1 MSPPHITLLAPTAF
15 TVLAA
20 LAISLSACKPAL
32 PTSHDALPTPPTSQ
46 PGQGLISCDSNTPC
60 PGVFVCTQGGHCVD
74 PTGQVSATEA
84 LQADLDN
91 LPAPVGLGTPYRLP
105 PNARL
110 RIDDPDNDGL
120 ALHVDRRIILDGH
133 GAQFVVE
140 NDIIALRIS
149 QPADWSSVRD
159 LSFASQTPSQAHQG
173 IGLDVRAHG
182 LRLDN
187 LYFDRMG
194 TGIRAHSMV
203 DGEHANLNIQQWSRI
218 VFYECHNYAAHLAGG
233 DSNAGLFSGLEVR
246 AGNGILD
253 SSFLGNTYVSPTINS
268 TTVDALTLDSTAS
281 SATVLGAY
289 TEINA
294 PDMQAHS
301 FHDLHLGGNA
311 IDRLNSEGDRI
322 GRHHA
327 SLRFRHPATGLRVRI
342 PGAAHAAIAF
352 NHPLDGEWW
361 YLRFFDEPSRRMWGF
376 SYRNTSTSAYR
387 FTGHQHPQGPAL
399 YQLGNSLAS
408 ATTTSLATSTSEAT
422 PTSGGPPAHAPA
434 HGRRS
439 HTPTAPDPN
448 WDGSEPPR
456 SEDPYY
462 GVTPDES
469 AFFWDGMPAP

>member
-1 MSPPHITLLAPTAF
+1 MRSCTLVAPLLT
-15 TVLAA
+15 LIAA
-20 LAISLSACKPAL
+20 LTLSACFNAERSPYNA
-32 PTSHDALPTPPTSQ
+32 HPTPPTSET
-46 PGQGLISCDSNTPC
+46 GQALISCALNAPC
-60 PGVFVCTQGGHCVD
+60 PGNFVCTQGGHCVD
-74 PTGQVSATEA
+74 PTGQVPATAA

-91 LPAPVGLGTPYRLP
+91 LPAPVGLGTLYRLP

-110 RIDDPDNDGL
+110 RLDDTDGDGL
-120 ALHVDRRIILDGH
+120 ALHVDSRIIIEGQ
-133 GAQFVVE
+133 GARLLVE
-140 NDIIALRIS
+140 NDLIALRIS
-149 QPADWSSVRD
+149 EPAAWSSVRD
-159 LSFASQTPSQAHQG
+159 LSFAPTIPSQPHDG

-194 TGIRAHSMV
+194 TGIRAHSIV
-203 DGEHANLNIQQWSRI
+203 DGQHANLNIQQWSRI
-218 VFYECHNYAAHLAGG
+218 VFYECHNYAMHLAGG
-233 DSNAGLFSGLEVR
+233 DTNAGLFTGLEVR

-294 PDMQAHS
+294 PPMQAHS

-311 IDRLNSEGDRI
+311 IDRLISEGDRI

-327 SLRFRHPATGLRVRI
+327 SLRFRHPQTGLRVRI
-342 PGAAHAAIAF
+342 PGAPHAAIAF

-361 YLRFFDEPSRRMWGF
+361 YFRFFDELSRRMWGF

-387 FTGHQHPQGPAL
+387 FTGHQHPQGPDL
-399 YQLGNSLAS
+399 YQLGTPLN
-408 ATTTSLATSTSEAT
+408 ATSVSTRTTSAEASTPST
-422 PTSGGPPAHAPA
+422 GGPPEHAPA
-434 HGRRS
+434 HGHRS
-439 HTPTAPDPN
+439 RNPTTPAPD

-456 SEDPYY
+456 SEDPFY
-462 GVTPDES
+462 GTDPDQD
-469 AFFWDGMPAP
+469 AYFWQGMPAP